1 MKNITVKRV
10 LFFLHL
16 YSYYYVGDSKAN
28 RESDQAGKNQTAFN
42 KWWRQKMR
50 WA

>member
-1 MKNITVKRV
+1 MKYITVKQV

-16 YSYYYVGDSKAN
+16 YSYYYVEDSKPKG
-28 RESDQAGKNQTAFN
+28 ESDQARKKQTAWN
-42 KWWRQKMR
+42 KGRRQKMR